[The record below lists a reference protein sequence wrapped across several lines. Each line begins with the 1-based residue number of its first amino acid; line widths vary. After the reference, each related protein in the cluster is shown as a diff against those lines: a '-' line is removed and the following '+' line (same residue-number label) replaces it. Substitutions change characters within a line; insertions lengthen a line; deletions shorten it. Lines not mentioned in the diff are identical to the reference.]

1 MDSRTGLTDRRTD
14 KQTGRTNKWTD
25 GKTDR
30 WTKIIYKNWFY
41 LSWQT
46 DGFIGGTRR
55 TDWKTSLGNDFTY
68 PDGQNGPDRW
78 KNSYEKWSYLS
89 QRMETQSVNN
99 DTEFTVN
106 LQLLNDAEYV
116 VKNHAK
122 RVGPVLIT
130 PFDICIIL
138 HLLQKPNEIIV
149 LLFMRNIS
157 TFLPTSLLPL
167 RIFSSNHLPVIS
179 ERFQNIDNVK
189 SCTETLVEK

>member
-1 MDSRTGLTDRRTD
+1 MILLIPTDEWTEQTYREGLIKETGRTETLTEILVIPMDSRTGLTDRRTD

-30 WTKIIYKNWFY
+30 WTKIMYKNWFY

-46 DGFIGGTRR
+46 DGFVGGTRR

-68 PDGQNGPDRW
+68 PDGQNGLDRW
-78 KNSYEKWSYLS
+78 KNSYEKWFYLS

-130 PFDICIIL
+130 PLDICIIL
-138 HLLQKPNEIIV
+138 HLLEKPN
-149 LLFMRNIS
+149 
-157 TFLPTSLLPL
+157 
-167 RIFSSNHLPVIS
+167 
-179 ERFQNIDNVK
+179 
-189 SCTETLVEK
+189 

>member
-1 MDSRTGLTDRRTD
+1 
-14 KQTGRTNKWTD
+14 
-25 GKTDR
+25 
-30 WTKIIYKNWFY
+30 
-41 LSWQT
+41 
-46 DGFIGGTRR
+46 
-55 TDWKTSLGNDFTY
+55 
-68 PDGQNGPDRW
+68 
-78 KNSYEKWSYLS
+78 
-89 QRMETQSVNN
+89 METQSVNN